1 MQLNTVVLPAPFG
14 PISAVM
20 SPRRAVKE
28 RSLIATRPPKRMLR
42 CSTLRIGATFESAAA
57 EGAAP
62 CSVAGSI
69 ATLIPDLAA
78 PAGPAPFRRFAR
90 VQAPHRGVDR
100 GRPTDR
106 GL

>member
-42 CSTLRIGATFESAAA
+42 CSTLRIGATLESA
-57 EGAAP
+57 GAGSSASY
-62 CSVAGSI
+62 SVAESI
-69 ATLIPDLAA
+69 ATLICGPPA